1 MGIWFWY
8 VALIVYCRVNFDLFT
23 FSADGVYCV
32 EMESG
37 EEVHKVQELDEVEN
51 NNLEGDIGK
60 FQNIETEREDRNPS
74 SCKTKSIT
82 KQIKNQN
89 IKKQK

>member
-1 MGIWFWY
+1 
-8 VALIVYCRVNFDLFT
+8 
-23 FSADGVYCV
+23 
-32 EMESG
+32 MESG

-74 SCKTKSIT
+74 SY
-82 KQIKNQN
+82 
-89 IKKQK
+89 KKILAVEEHAW